1 MFRFATRIASFY
13 SFQCTVTT
21 KWLTASLLS
30 SVIHFTLIAS
40 VKVVCLSF
48 SLESNITC
56 GTEITWGR
64 NNWSST
70 EAAVKKM
77 EQTNFSFS
85 RWWHVVL
92 MGWAHLAAVQMDIS

>member
-1 MFRFATRIASFY
+1 M
-13 SFQCTVTT
+13 
-21 KWLTASLLS
+21 LS
-30 SVIHFTLIAS
+30 SVMHFTLIAS

-64 NNWSST
+64 NNLSST

-77 EQTNFSFS
+77 EQTKFSFS
-85 RWWHVVL
+85 RWWHVAL
-92 MGWAHLAAVQMDIS
+92 MVWAHMAAVQIVDISN